1 MVQLASVL
9 GWMWV
14 QNRICIRG
22 PPPWRPNGANI
33 NRFIALK
40 ETTLGNVEVQI
51 LLCEHGR
58 VIQPYPNLGFPN
70 CKQDISN
77 TFVFGLCKGF
87 MGYYIKEL
95 GTNAWY
101 ISVLRKM
108 PFLIKPA
115 L

>member
-95 GTNAWY
+95 GT
-101 ISVLRKM
+101 M
-108 PFLIKPA
+108 PGTLVF
-115 L
+115 